1 VIENLPFFPIES
13 ERTMGVPDGVKRTLF
28 VLAGTLFLAIGFVGI
43 IIPVLPTTPLL
54 LLAAACYLRGS
65 ERLHRWMVENRIFGE
80 FIMNYTEGRGIKPR
94 QKAVTLVFLWM
105 TISLSA
111 LYLIENLLV
120 RILLFLIATAVS
132 VHVLALPSVRS
143 R

>member
-1 VIENLPFFPIES
+1 MSVSDN
-13 ERTMGVPDGVKRTLF
+13 VKRMLF
-28 VLAGTLFLAIGFVGI
+28 VLVGTLFLAIGFVGI

-65 ERLHRWMVENRIFGE
+65 ERLHRWMIENRIFGE
-80 FIMNYTEGRGIKPR
+80 FIRNYREGRGIKPR

-105 TISLSA
+105 TISFSA
-111 LYLIENLLV
+111 LYLIERLPV

-132 VHVLALPSVRS
+132 VHILALPSLRGQ
-143 R
+143 

>member
-1 VIENLPFFPIES
+1 
-13 ERTMGVPDGVKRTLF
+13 MGVPDSVKRTLL
-28 VLAGTLFLAIGFVGI
+28 VIAGTLFLAIGFVGI

-65 ERLHRWMVENRIFGE
+65 ERLHRWMIENSIFGE
-80 FIMNYTEGRGIKPR
+80 FIRNYTEGRGIKPR
-94 QKAVTLVFLWM
+94 QKAVTLVFLWV

-111 LYLIENLLV
+111 LYMIENLLV
-120 RILLFLIATAVS
+120 RIMLFIIATAVS
-132 VHVLALPSVRS
+132 VHLFALPSVRS